1 MYHHNQGQSDYYRK
15 ALNTAK
21 QRYPLLR
28 AMYVDTCHGKPGMNG
43 EPALWGACYQIPG
56 ENHYLGCGQGMTK
69 EEAKESAAYAAC
81 AELMK
86 RGYQL

>member
-1 MYHHNQGQSDYYRK
+1 
-15 ALNTAK
+15 
-21 QRYPLLR
+21 
-28 AMYVDTCHGKPGMNG
+28 MNG